1 MSALLTNLK
10 LIAFDLDDTL
20 YPEIAFVKSGF
31 RAVAGAIE
39 KKFSLSNSFY
49 DLLWGI
55 FMEGERKKTFDKAL
69 QRAALAFDSR
79 LVDDMVRIYRTHL
92 PAITLYPDAQEV
104 LEYLRGRKKLGLITD
119 GYLITQKNKV
129 AALHIDHYFDLMVFT
144 DEAGRQ
150 AWKPSVWGYK
160 KMMEHFDLAGAECAY
175 VGDNS
180 LKDFAGAQSLAWV
193 TFKIERTEGFYCYG
207 AAGDEPTTD
216 YTVHSLTELKKM
228 FA

>member
-1 MSALLTNLK
+1 MSARVANLK

-31 RAVAGAIE
+31 RAVARAVE
-39 KKFSLSNSFY
+39 KRYSLSNSFY
-49 DLLWGI
+49 DVLWSV
-55 FMEGERKKTFDKAL
+55 FMEGERTKTFDTAF
-69 QRAALAFDSR
+69 QRASLAFNSQMIE
-79 LVDDMVRIYRTHL
+79 DMVRIYRSHM
-92 PAITLYPDAQEV
+92 PDITLYPDAQEV
-104 LEYLRGRKKLGLITD
+104 LEYLRGRKKLGLLTD
-119 GYLITQKNKV
+119 GYLVTQKNKV
-129 AALHIDHYFDLMVFT
+129 AALQIGHYFDLIVFT

-150 AWKPSVWGYK
+150 AWKPSIWGYK
-160 KMMEHFDLAGAECAY
+160 RMMEHFNLHGSECAY

-193 TFKIERTEGFYCYG
+193 TCKIERSDGFYCRG
-207 AAGDEPTTD
+207 VGGHEPPAD